1 MYLYTCNDRT
11 VNISSSADDL
21 AKAGRALAAAQLVDA
36 FGHVSVRLS
45 DTDFLITPPCPLGQL
60 GEDARFAQISV
71 RSAEIPA
78 GIPREAWIHIA
89 LMRTR
94 PDIGAIC
101 RAQPRAATAVTA
113 AGLPILPLHGQS
125 ALLGDEVKVFPSSRL
140 IRDRSLGE
148 QLAEHIGDASACV
161 LAGNGAVTVGDT
173 VAHAVARMWILEASA
188 QLNALAAS
196 AGNPVPLTPEERAA
210 WAATG
215 GELLDRI
222 WKHLTTPTHP
232 ATSAVGSDRPQ
243 SL

>member
-1 MYLYTCNDRT
+1 MIGT
-11 VNISSSADDL
+11 VNTSSDAADL
-21 AKAGRALAAAQLVDA
+21 AKAGGALATAQLVDA
-36 FGHVSVRLS
+36 FGHVSVRLNNS
-45 DTDFLITPPCPLGQL
+45 DLLITPPRPLGQL
-60 GEDARFAQISV
+60 GEDARCTQISV
-71 RSAEIPA
+71 LTAEIPT
-78 GIPREAWIHIA
+78 GIPGEAWIHIA
-89 LMRTR
+89 LMRAR
-94 PDIGAIC
+94 PDVGAIC

-113 AGLPILPLHGQS
+113 AGLPILPLHGQG

-161 LAGNGAVTVGDT
+161 LTGNGAVTVGDT

-196 AGNPVPLTPEERAA
+196 AGSPVPLPPEERAA

-222 WKHLTTPTHP
+222 WNHLTTPTHP
-232 ATSAVGSDRPQ
+232 ATSAVGSDRPS